1 MSKHD
6 KDYDTTVLR
15 AAGNI
20 LAGNKDVQERISA
33 GIPAN
38 DKQIA
43 ASVET
48 AMKVRTLLRKLEAN

>member
-20 LAGNKDVQERISA
+20 LAGNKEVQDRISV
-33 GIPAN
+33 GIPAT
-38 DKQIA
+38 DKQIQA
-43 ASVET
+43 AVET
-48 AMKVRTLLRKLEAN
+48 GMRVRSLLRKLEAN